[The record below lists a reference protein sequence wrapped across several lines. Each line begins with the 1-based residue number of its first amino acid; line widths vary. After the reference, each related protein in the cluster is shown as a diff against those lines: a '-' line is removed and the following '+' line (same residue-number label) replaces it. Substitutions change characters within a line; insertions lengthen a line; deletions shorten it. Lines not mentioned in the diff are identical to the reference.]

1 MFHTT
6 GYLPRHTDIMSV
18 MSDEVMNLDDAVK
31 RTKNSFYRI
40 RTMISIIIP
49 VYNVKLYLDNCIQ
62 SVIQQSYTDFECI
75 LVDDGSTD
83 NSVEVIS
90 SYDEQVHVCVQQN
103 QGVVKTRNKAISLA
117 KDADYLVQLDADDYL
132 DEHFVENMVSCALK
146 ESADLVYCQV
156 HYFGRVEFD
165 SKYPEYNLEKLKHEN
180 YMGAYSLLRM
190 AFIIE
195 HDLEYDE
202 YLGCLGYEDWDFALG
217 ACLSGA
223 VAARVDESLYFYRKH
238 MGTASRNDAQ
248 ENDLSKILLV
258 RHHIWQKYNHIYPS
272 EFCYFSAEID
282 ILYEMISQL
291 EAYEVDKGKYAEV
304 RGQLEQMQNSK
315 RWRYSSRVL
324 DWMHK
329 FRSIFRRKN

>member
-1 MFHTT
+1 MK
-6 GYLPRHTDIMSV
+6 LLV
-18 MSDEVMNLDDAVK
+18 LDGNSIVNRAFYGI
-31 RTKNSFYRI
+31 RLLSTKEGLYTNGIYGFM
-40 RTMISIIIP
+40 TM
-49 VYNVKLYLDNCIQ
+49 
-62 SVIQQSYTDFECI
+62 
-75 LVDDGSTD
+75 
-83 NSVEVIS
+83 
-90 SYDEQVHVCVQQN
+90 
-103 QGVVKTRNKAISLA
+103 
-117 KDADYLVQLDADDYL
+117 
-132 DEHFVENMVSCALK
+132 
-146 ESADLVYCQV
+146 
-156 HYFGRVEFD
+156 
-165 SKYPEYNLEKLKHEN
+165 LEKLKHEN

-238 MGTASRNDAQ
+238 TGTASRNDAQ

>member
-6 GYLPRHTDIMSV
+6 GYLPRHTDIMSA
-18 MSDEVMNLDDAVK
+18 MSDEVMNLDNAAHEAFPLVAIVIINHNYSEFVGQAIESALAQTYP
-31 RTKNSFYRI
+31 RTEIY
-40 RTMISIIIP
+40 
-49 VYNVKLYLDNCIQ
+49 
-62 SVIQQSYTDFECI
+62 VI
-75 LVDDGSTD
+75 DDGSTD

-238 MGTASRNDAQ
+238 TGTASRNDAQ

>member
-6 GYLPRHTDIMSV
+6 GYLPRHTDIMSA
-18 MSDEVMNLDDAVK
+18 MSDEVMNLDDAAHEAFPLVAIVIINHNYSEFVGQAIESALAQTYP
-31 RTKNSFYRI
+31 RTEIY
-40 RTMISIIIP
+40 
-49 VYNVKLYLDNCIQ
+49 
-62 SVIQQSYTDFECI
+62 VI
-75 LVDDGSTD
+75 DDGSTD

-223 VAARVDESLYFYRKH
+223 VAARVDKSLYFYRKH
-238 MGTASRNDAQ
+238 TGTASRNDAQ
-248 ENDLSKILLV
+248 ENDLFKILLV

>member
-1 MFHTT
+1 
-6 GYLPRHTDIMSV
+6 
-18 MSDEVMNLDDAVK
+18 MNLDDAAHEAFPLVAIVIINHNYSEFVGQAIESALAQTYS
-31 RTKNSFYRI
+31 RTE
-40 RTMISIIIP
+40 
-49 VYNVKLYLDNCIQ
+49 VY
-62 SVIQQSYTDFECI
+62 VI
-75 LVDDGSTD
+75 DDGSSD

-90 SYDEQVHVCVQQN
+90 SYSEQVHVCVQQN
-103 QGVVKTRNKAISLA
+103 QGVVKTRNEAISLA

-132 DEHFVENMVSCALK
+132 DKYFVEKMVSCALK
-146 ESADLVYCQV
+146 ENADLVYCQV

-165 SKYPEYNLEKLKHEN
+165 SKYPEYDLEKLKHEN
-180 YMGAYSLLRM
+180 YMGAYSLLRI
-190 AFIIE
+190 AFIVE
-195 HDLEYDE
+195 HNLEYDE
-202 YLGCLGYEDWDFALG
+202 YLGHLGYEDWDFALG

-238 MGTASRNDAQ
+238 TGTASRNDAQ